1 LIPSDTSDR
10 ANAAQ
15 ERYWCIVHDCL
26 TALHRWSPAAADDAI
41 ARLRERLAVHED
53 PDFPVMIYHAE
64 PFEVAC
70 DLADQQVD
78 YAAHREAYE
87 AILDRARS
95 SIGGVAPRPRSSP
108 LVKHPE

>member
-15 ERYWCIVHDCL
+15 ERYWRIIHDCL
-26 TALHRWSPAAADDAI
+26 TALHHWNPAEADNAI
-41 ARLRERLAVHED
+41 ARLRERLAVRED
-53 PDFPVMIYHAE
+53 ADFPTMIYHAE

-70 DLADQQVD
+70 DIAAQQLD

-87 AILDRARS
+87 AILHRARS
-95 SIGGVAPRPRSSP
+95 SVGGVAPSP
-108 LVKHPE
+108 